1 MSVATTYIAET
12 LYIARARGLFS
23 IFLLA
28 CRAPGLTRSTWAG
41 PPGVRGAWP
50 ARSRFEV
57 LAGHLG
63 WRQHHDSQPT
73 LWQPRIGSSLSPQPP
88 GRLASGSAPKPG
100 SPDCS
105 ATRLPTRWRSGWP
118 YRRAEANSR
127 LPQRPCAAA
136 AFTPATVSH
145 LHREP
150 RARKPAG
157 MDAHCA
163 RQERR
168 HLCWPAGRPW
178 RLACT
183 LAARGIGRPPRLAS
197 APR

>member
-1 MSVATTYIAET
+1 MPGQPPESSYPRRRVSMSSATTYIAKT

-100 SPDCS
+100 SPDCPAPS
-105 ATRLPTRWRSGWP
+105 PPTRWRSGWP

-127 LPQRPCAAA
+127 LPQTMRAAPVL
-136 AFTPATVSH
+136 TPTTVTR
-145 LHREP
+145 LRLEP

-157 MDAHCA
+157 VDAHCA
-163 RQERR
+163 CQKN
-168 HLCWPAGRPW
+168 PQ
-178 RLACT
+178 
-183 LAARGIGRPPRLAS
+183 AAWNANRPPTTV
-197 APR
+197 